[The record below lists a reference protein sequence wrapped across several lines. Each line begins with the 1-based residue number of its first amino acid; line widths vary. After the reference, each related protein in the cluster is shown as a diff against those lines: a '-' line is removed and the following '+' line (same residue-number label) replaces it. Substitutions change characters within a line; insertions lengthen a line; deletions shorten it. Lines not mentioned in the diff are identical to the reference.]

1 MTDNVVALFVLITFF
16 RIFWPFF
23 KDPSGVYY
31 HAVQATNHHEAQ
43 IPAGN
48 QQQKTLN
55 VINFNVAPGTGEA
68 SGVGSAETTA
78 SLSAPGQQGPRL
90 AALRESGACS
100 QQNSSES
107 LGM

>member
-1 MTDNVVALFVLITFF
+1 MWLHYLSLLLFFAF
-16 RIFWPFF
+16 SGHFF

-78 SLSAPGQQGPRL
+78 SLSAPGQQEEPRL